1 MVGGQLRRSFRLI
14 NAFSEQT
21 LIVLGRDCMF
31 FLLFGFWVL
40 LNGKWTMEIGI
51 VGLIVCAALYAFMCA
66 FMGYSPRQE
75 WRVLRRL
82 PRIIGYILYLVKE
95 IFASAYATMK
105 LIWSP
110 REEIQPRVTSFHT
123 RLRTDAGKVVLANSI
138 TMTPGTITVDVEGDL
153 FLIHC
158 LDETFDVGQEGFDME
173 NRIMQI
179 EGPARTAAPET
190 AAKEEH
196 QDE

>member
-1 MVGGQLRRSFRLI
+1 MY
-14 NAFSEQT
+14 
-21 LIVLGRDCMF
+21 

-40 LNGKWTMEIGI
+40 LNGKWNAEIAI
-51 VGLIVCAALYAFMCA
+51 VGVIICAALYAFMVA

-75 WRVLRRL
+75 WKLAKRL
-82 PRIIGYILYLVKE
+82 PRILGYLCYLVCE
-95 IFASAYATMK
+95 IFKSAWGTIL

-110 REEIQPRVTSFHT
+110 EKEIAPRVTSFRT

-138 TMTPGTITVDVEGDL
+138 TMTPGTITVDVQDDL

-158 LDETFDVGQEGFDME
+158 LDESFDVGQEGFEME
-173 NRIMQI
+173 DRIMQV
-179 EGPARTAAPET
+179 EGPAKAAPAET
-190 AAKEEH
+190 PAPIETEAKEAA